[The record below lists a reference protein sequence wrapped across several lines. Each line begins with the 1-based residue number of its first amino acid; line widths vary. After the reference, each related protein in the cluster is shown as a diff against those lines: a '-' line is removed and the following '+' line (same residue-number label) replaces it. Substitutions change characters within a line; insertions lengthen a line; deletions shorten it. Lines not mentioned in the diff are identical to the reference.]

1 LKVYPI
7 IAKKRGKSFMKK
19 IVLLVTASAMCLVF
33 YSCLKKNNNECSF
46 TDLNIQ
52 APEAEVT
59 RVEAYLDSVGIT
71 NATKDP
77 AGFYY
82 IIQNTGTG
90 LSPDVCSA
98 VSVNYTGMLANGSIF
113 GATAGTPEMYTLGY
127 LIAGWQKG
135 LPHIKAGGKMKLFLP
150 PSLGYGATAKTSTDD
165 QGNTVVVIPSNSIL
179 IFDLELVGVQ
189 Q

>member
-1 LKVYPI
+1 VYLI
-7 IAKKRGKSFMKK
+7 IAKKREKSFMKK
-19 IVLLVTASAMCLVF
+19 IVLLVTASAMCFVF
-33 YSCLKKNNNECSF
+33 YSCLKKNDECTF
-46 TDLNIQ
+46 TDLNIK

-71 NATKDP
+71 TATKDA

-82 IIQNTGTG
+82 MIQDTGTG
-90 LSPDVCSA
+90 LSPDVCSII
-98 VSVNYTGMLANGSIF
+98 SVNYTGALANDSIF
-113 GATAGTPEMYTLGY
+113 DKTTGDAAIFQLGQ

-150 PSLGYGATAKTSTDD
+150 PSLGYGYQDVTRTDN
-165 QGNTVVVIPSNSIL
+165 QGNTVVVVPANSLL